1 MNWGYKIFIVFA
13 VFVSGI
19 VFLVYKSSEKKV
31 DLVTTD
37 YYDKELMYQH
47 TIDAR
52 NNAGNLSDT
61 VKYAVVND
69 QLTINFPKDFAG
81 KKIDGE
87 ATLYFPSD
95 ETKDVVHKFSIQDA
109 SVMVAVNAGNKKEFN
124 LQLSWQAG
132 GESYYFEKRLI
143 IK

>member
-1 MNWGYKIFIVFA
+1 MNWGYKIFIVFG

-19 VFLVYKSSEKKV
+19 LFLVYKSSEKKV

-37 YYDKELMYQH
+37 YYDKELAYQH

-52 NNAGNLSDT
+52 NNVGSLSDT

-69 QLTINFPKDFAG
+69 KLILSFPKDFAG
-81 KKIDGE
+81 KKIDGD
-87 ATLYFPSD
+87 ATLYFPSN
-95 ETKDVVHKFSIQDA
+95 EAKDIVHKFSVQDA
-109 SVMVAVNAGNKKEFN
+109 SVIVPVNAGKKKEFN
-124 LQLSWQAG
+124 LQLSWEAA